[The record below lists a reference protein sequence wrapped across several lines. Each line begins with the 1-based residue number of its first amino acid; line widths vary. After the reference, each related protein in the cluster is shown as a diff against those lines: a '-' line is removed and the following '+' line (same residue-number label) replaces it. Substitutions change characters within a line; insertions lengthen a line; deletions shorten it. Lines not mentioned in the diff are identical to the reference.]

1 MGVNKNFVVKYGLE
15 VGLSTD
21 GLQYALLSDFATRN
35 VGIGTS
41 VPKYKLHVS
50 GGIGATFL
58 NVTGISS
65 VVDIRGTR
73 LNYSGIGTIAT
84 FNATNAYV
92 NTGVTTTLSGVALN
106 YSGISTVQLCSGD
119 NVVYRQGYIN
129 VGVVTNL
136 RGTNVEY
143 TGIATFNQTYINI
156 GVSTDHFTFREY
168 TQTGIVTTLTGT
180 NLNYSGFSTFSA
192 TTGPLVVGNGG
203 TTGNNNQVLMVTG
216 IRSEVYLG
224 GYVGIGTT
232 NTGDRSPLHIKSN
245 PNSSTSQSVL
255 ISPTDGTNA
264 SLLELANA
272 SSGAI
277 FIGRQN
283 SSGNSDLISN
293 MSPYANVIGV
303 NTNTPLLFVSDS
315 VYRGRLDSAGNF
327 LIGVGNTT
335 GTVGQLL
342 QIGSA
347 TTAYGAYI
355 SGNTGIGTTIVANNV
370 ILDIQGVGSTSGI
383 RNRSGNYYG
392 QIGNVGFNAFYGGES
407 ANTGAGISLHG
418 SSHATQPDVTIF
430 TNRASIENARID
442 FNGNVLIGVA
452 RSTGVLNQPLQ
463 IGSATTAKGAY
474 ISGNVGIGTSI
485 PSSKLS
491 VVQTSDQS
499 TSETATHA
507 LAVRSGLAD
516 RTLYMGYDDGVD
528 GAYINVAKTGSTQP
542 LFVQTRNISS
552 ANAVV
557 GIATTIVTGTLSQNL
572 QVRGGAFIST
582 NTGIGTTNPFSLL
595 HVMGNA
601 IVTGV
606 TTVGV
611 LQASSEAY
619 PGVAQTN
626 GYTNSFFG
634 RGWALAPGANNSF
647 YRIASLPPSS
657 SGINSTFDHLVIEGS
672 LGGWGRD
679 NLTPF
684 KVVFSNRDEFDY
696 KYESYGGIRT
706 DVRILGIRTNSSQF
720 SNKGDAIDIWVQ
732 HDRATPTKLT
742 YNITNSVQAVVY
754 SNPTSQTNLGLGTA
768 VFDSAGISSST
779 FPRYII
785 DELDRV
791 GIGSTNTSSRLTVFG
806 DLLLTGTGIG
816 TIPTI
821 RTNNLGVNVA
831 VATDFYAQRIFAN
844 TGIVTTIGITTANIT
859 NQFVTNTSYINTGII
874 TTATVTTVTGTNLN
888 YTGLGTVAAIRGT
901 NLNYT
906 GIGTI
911 ATLDG
916 TTADFNTLSSNTGIV
931 TTIGITTANIT
942 NAYVQTGYVNLGII
956 TAIQGTNINV
966 GGITTSNSYNIGA
979 NQVISSTRQLQN
991 IASVDTTTNNT
1002 ILAIIGGGSVSGTTV
1017 AGVATFSNGPVL
1029 IGTGTSTGTVEQ
1041 RLQVIGGAYVSTN
1054 LGLANTNPAARLH
1067 VVPASAGV
1075 AGLFSGTTS
1084 VDMIRITQLGTG
1096 NALVVEDEANPDTTP
1111 FVVSASGAL
1120 GIGTNNPQD
1129 ALHLQGIMR
1138 FDRFVTPQ
1146 DHVLMRFFRATTEK
1160 ARIGLLGADDA
1171 VYFNA
1176 TNTDTANHLVIKSN
1190 GNVGLGIS
1198 LPTQRLDVQGGVR
1211 VVGVVTA
1218 TTFSGSGANL
1228 NSIPNG
1234 ALTNSTISGIAL
1246 GSNLGT
1252 LTINSTYLTGT
1263 SYNGSAAVTLNIN
1276 ATPAS
1281 TASFIVARDS
1291 GGGFNAGIITCTDL
1305 NSTSDANL
1313 KTNIQPISNALDIA
1327 TKLEGVKFEW
1337 KDTNKPSI
1345 GVIAQQIEE
1354 VLPELV
1360 STAENKTVNY
1370 NGIIGVL
1377 IEAIKELKAEVD
1389 ELKSNLNK

>member
-21 GLQYALLSDFATRN
+21 GLQYALLSDFATKN

-73 LNYSGIGTIAT
+73 LNYSGIGTIT
-84 FNATNAYV
+84 NFNANNAYV

-119 NVVYRQGYIN
+119 SVVYRQGYIN
-129 VGVVTNL
+129 VGLVTNL

-245 PNSSTSQSVL
+245 PSSSTTQSVL

-264 SLLELANA
+264 SLIELANG
-272 SSGAI
+272 SSGGI
-277 FIGRQN
+277 FVGRQN
-283 SSGNSDLISN
+283 SSGNSDLINN

-327 LIGVGNTT
+327 LIGVGNST

-347 TTAYGAYI
+347 TTSYGAYI
-355 SGNTGIGTTIVANNV
+355 SGNTGIGTTNPGAKLNVVDNSSSDAVRITQLGAGNALIVE
-370 ILDIQGVGSTSGI
+370 D
-383 RNRSGNYYG
+383 
-392 QIGNVGFNAFYGGES
+392 S
-407 ANTGAGISLHG
+407 ANPDITPFVVTATG
-418 SSHATQPDVTIF
+418 D
-430 TNRASIENARID
+430 
-442 FNGNVLIGVA
+442 
-452 RSTGVLNQPLQ
+452 
-463 IGSATTAKGAY
+463 
-474 ISGNVGIGTSI
+474 VGIGTSNPTTSLQVRGI
-485 PSSKLS
+485 LSFARGNNFSSPANLADISIGSTSVGYGYGTNVDFTDYRTKRNIFIGNRVFETYSGGGFPELNIVIGDRAGDSLGNGCLENVIIGRDAGRVNRGNGNNFIGNGAGLGNTTGYFNVFLGYNAGNFNTTGFYNTFIGNEAGYRNTIGNNNFYGGQFSGYFNQGGKFNLALGDSSANGFDGSNTTFDSNIHLGSVNGSVIGGSYQILIGSGNNAGSRYFNLPDPNKNYQFAVGIRTDANPSKYWLVGNENFNIGIGTTTPSSKL
-491 VVQTSDQS
+491 
-499 TSETATHA
+499 
-507 LAVRSGLAD
+507 
-516 RTLYMGYDDGVD
+516 
-528 GAYINVAKTGSTQP
+528 
-542 LFVQTRNISS
+542 
-552 ANAVV
+552 
-557 GIATTIVTGTLSQNL
+557 TI
-572 QVRGGAFIST
+572 
-582 NTGIGTTNPFSLL
+582 
-595 HVMGNA
+595 
-601 IVTGV
+601 
-606 TTVGV
+606 
-611 LQASSEAY
+611 
-619 PGVAQTN
+619 
-626 GYTNSFFG
+626 
-634 RGWALAPGANNSF
+634 
-647 YRIASLPPSS
+647 
-657 SGINSTFDHLVIEGS
+657 
-672 LGGWGRD
+672 
-679 NLTPF
+679 
-684 KVVFSNRDEFDY
+684 
-696 KYESYGGIRT
+696 
-706 DVRILGIRTNSSQF
+706 
-720 SNKGDAIDIWVQ
+720 
-732 HDRATPTKLT
+732 
-742 YNITNSVQAVVY
+742 
-754 SNPTSQTNLGLGTA
+754 
-768 VFDSAGISSST
+768 
-779 FPRYII
+779 
-785 DELDRV
+785 
-791 GIGSTNTSSRLTVFG
+791 FG

-821 RTNNLGVNVA
+821 KTNRLEVNVA
-831 VATDFYAQRIFAN
+831 LATDFYGNNIYVNTGIVTTLTGTNLNYTGIGTFAALRGTNLNYTGISTITTLDGTTADFNTLSSN

-874 TTATVTTVTGTNLN
+874 TTATVTTISGTNLN
-888 YTGLGTVAAIRGT
+888 YSGVGTVASLRGT
-901 NLNYT
+901 DLNYT
-906 GIGTI
+906 GISTI

-916 TTADFNTLSSNTGIV
+916 TTADFNTLYSNTGIV

-942 NAYVQTGYVNLGII
+942 NAYVQTNYVNLGII

-966 GGITTSNSYNIGA
+966 SGITTSNSYNIGA
-979 NQVISSTRQLQN
+979 NQVISSARQLQN
-991 IASVDTTTNNT
+991 IASVDATTNNT
-1002 ILAIIGGGSVSGTTV
+1002 ILAIVGGGSVAGQTV
-1017 AGVATFSNGPVL
+1017 TGVATFTNGPVL

-1067 VVPASAGV
+1067 VVPDAAGV
-1075 AGLFSGTTS
+1075 AGLFSGTSST
-1084 VDMIRITQLGTG
+1084 DMVRITQLGTG
-1096 NALVVEDEANPDTTP
+1096 NALVVEDEANPDTTR
-1111 FVVSASGAL
+1111 FVVDPSGRVGL
-1120 GIGTNNPQD
+1120 GTNGPLDQ
-1129 ALHLQGIMR
+1129 LHVQGITR
-1138 FDRFVTPQ
+1138 LDRFVTAQ
-1146 DHVLMRFFRATTEK
+1146 DHELISLRRATTEK
-1160 ARIGLLGADDA
+1160 GRIGLLGADDA
-1171 VYFNA
+1171 VFINA
-1176 TNTDTANHLVIKSN
+1176 TNTNTANHLVIKSN
-1190 GNVGLGIS
+1190 GNIGLGIS
-1198 LPTQRLDVQGGVR
+1198 LPTQLLDVQGGVR

-1218 TTFSGSGANL
+1218 TTFSGSGSAL

-1234 ALTNSTISGIAL
+1234 ALTNSTISGKAL
-1246 GSNLGT
+1246 GSNLDT

-1263 SYNGSAAVTLNIN
+1263 SYNGSAPITLNIN
-1276 ATPAS
+1276 ASDSS
-1281 TASFIVARDS
+1281 TNSWIVARNAT
-1291 GGGFNAGIITCTDL
+1291 GGFSAGIITCTDL

-1313 KTNIQPISNALDIA
+1313 KTNVQPIANALDIA
-1327 TKLEGVKFEW
+1327 TSLEGVRFEW
-1337 KDTNKPSI
+1337 KDTNKPSL

-1360 STAENKTVNY
+1360 STGDNKTVNY
-1370 NGIIGVL
+1370 NGLIGVL